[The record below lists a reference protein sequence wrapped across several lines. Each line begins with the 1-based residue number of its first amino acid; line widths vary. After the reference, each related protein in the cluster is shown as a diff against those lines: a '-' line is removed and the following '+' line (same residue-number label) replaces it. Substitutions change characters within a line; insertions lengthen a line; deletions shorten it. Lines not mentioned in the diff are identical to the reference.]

1 MAKIIM
7 LVHGLGGTTDETW
20 GNFPDF
26 LRSDA
31 DIDFD
36 ILQFGYTSPP
46 LYKFWKRAPNI
57 TNIANALITEL
68 THRCDIE
75 NDEIILAGHSLGGL
89 IVRKALLRL
98 KAKNQNHK
106 IQKVCFFDTPHNG
119 SNYAN
124 IGKYITF
131 RNRHLKQL
139 CTDAGELDD
148 LNDQWVDQ
156 KLSSQFEILTALAE
170 DDDIVSPNSGKG
182 LFREGQVETI
192 PNTNH
197 TTIVKPTSC
206 NDIAYLVLKRFVLKK
221 KTVLKYNN
229 AASRT
234 LEDWQKI
241 ERSHSYEFVADEKRN
256 AQLESLIHA
265 ISQKRTII
273 RLTGAS
279 GLGKSRLII
288 EAILRLRISSDE
300 ILIYDAPEYEK
311 EIRASLR
318 MAIADLAGG
327 IAIVD
332 NCSTDL
338 HEALQREKKNS
349 KSPLAIITV
358 GYSQETLEDTIQ
370 INLDPLSEKS
380 IIELLTPILT
390 NMDTQNI
397 ERVSKFSQGYPLLA
411 VLLAEQYKSEGK
423 LSTTVTTSS
432 ISKKLIE
439 GDQGATED
447 EKNILS
453 ACALFDIFG
462 VEGKS
467 AREEANY
474 IATKIANSNITTFD
488 RTINRFTQRQ
498 IIHRAGRYARLI
510 PKPLA
515 LTLAEKWWQ
524 ETTFDTQREL
534 IESLPESLNAS
545 FCQQVSYLD
554 SIPNVQSFIEK
565 MCLPEGPFGQ
575 AELLLTEK
583 GSRLFRDL
591 VEVNPAPLNNALYR
605 ALSSLPNEKILE
617 INGGI
622 RRNIVW
628 GLEKVIFHDALFQ
641 KAATS
646 LLLLASAENETW
658 SNNATGAFSQLFQL
672 HLSGASAPPS
682 TRFNLI
688 REALRSEND
697 SFYPPILAA
706 LEKAVNTYGGSRVV
720 GAEFQGTK
728 AALKEWTPNTAE
740 DVTNFWDSA
749 YSIILEIALSKEQHR
764 QAAIDIIGRSIRG
777 MIRSG
782 YILPLDEIIKKI
794 ILLQGRHW
802 PSALSGIKDA
812 IEYDREALSEDQ
824 FSKLEEWLTS
834 LAPDESNLAEKL
846 KILVINPPWEHRKD
860 NDNHYIDVAAM
871 KAEEFGKS
879 LAQEPQGLYPYLPQ
893 LLEGEQKQTYSFAR
907 SLVLNTP
914 HTDEILSLAVEEL
927 PAKNQNISFIL
938 GVFRAENEKSEAHWE
953 QLLERYMHHPK
964 LRNNYTRLVS
974 TGTLR
979 SHHLLNLL
987 KLIKGDLATI
997 DSADTLSYGSIT
1009 DSISSNELA
1018 KFCIEL
1024 SNLSQEGAWVSLNI
1038 LFMHQFSN
1046 KERLTEIRCE
1056 AAQIA
1061 TKVKL
1066 GKDETIRNSSLY
1078 HWKALLEALNVYSD
1092 PELADLVTRQVLSG
1106 VPHGFNHGH
1115 IWHDIKPVLRKIAET
1130 LPDVIWPLFSEAI
1143 LSSRGLERYWLQQL
1157 LDRETGLASSQPSV
1171 FSALPVELVIAWCN
1185 NHPDLAPAFTGSCIE
1200 IFINFEDKRTI
1211 SPLAI
1216 ELIKNFGEIP
1226 AVTREISANMF
1237 SRGWSG
1243 SLVPYLQEEK
1253 RAFEELIENSN
1264 AKVRTWAK
1272 ECVSNIELR
1281 ISQESTRDSE
1291 WEIGKF

>member
-7 LVHGLGGTTDETW
+7 LVHGLGGTADETW
-20 GNFPDF
+20 GKFPEF
-26 LRSDA
+26 LKSDA

-36 ILQFGYTSPP
+36 VLQFGYTSPP

-98 KAKNQNHK
+98 KAKSQNHK

-156 KLSSQFEILTALAE
+156 KLSNQFEILTALAE
-170 DDDIVSPNSGKG
+170 NDDIVSPNSAKG

-192 PNTNH
+192 PNTDH
-197 TTIVKPTSC
+197 ISIVKPSSPD
-206 NDIAYLVLKRFVLKK
+206 DISYLVFKRFALKK
-221 KTVLKYNN
+221 KSVLKYKN

-234 LEDWQKI
+234 LDEWQKI
-241 ERSHSYEFVADEKRN
+241 ERPHSYKFVADPKRTL
-256 AQLESLIHA
+256 QLESLIDA
-265 ISQKRTII
+265 ISQKKMII

-288 EAILRLRISSDE
+288 EAISRTGISSDE

-311 EIRASLR
+311 EIKASLR
-318 MAIADLAGG
+318 MSISDLAGG

-332 NCSTDL
+332 NCSAEL

-349 KSPLAIITV
+349 DSPLSIITV
-358 GYSQETLEDTIQ
+358 GYSQEILEDTIQ
-370 INLDPLSEKS
+370 INLDPLSDGP

-397 ERVSKFSQGYPLLA
+397 ERVAKFSQGYPLLA
-411 VLLAEQYKSEGK
+411 VLLAEQYKSEGR
-423 LSTTVTTSS
+423 LSTAVTTSS
-432 ISKKLIE
+432 ISRKLID
-439 GDQGATED
+439 GDQGATDD

-462 VEGKS
+462 VEGQN

-474 IATKIANSNITTFD
+474 IATKIANSNLTSFD
-488 RTINRFTQRQ
+488 RTISRFTQRQ

-515 LTLAEKWWQ
+515 LTLAEKWWN

-565 MCLPEGPFGQ
+565 MCGPEGPFGQ

-583 GSRLFRDL
+583 GSRLFREL
-591 VEVNPAPLNNALYR
+591 VEVNPSPLNNALYR
-605 ALSSLPNEKILE
+605 TLSSLPNEKILD
-617 INGGI
+617 IKGDI

-628 GLEKVIFHDALFQ
+628 GLEKVTFHDALFQ

-658 SNNATGAFSQLFQL
+658 SNNATGVFSQLFQL
-672 HLSGASAPPS
+672 HLSGTSAPPS
-682 TRFNLI
+682 TRFSLI
-688 REALRSEND
+688 REALHSENE

-706 LEKAVNTYGGSRVV
+706 LEKSVNTYGGSRVV

-728 AALKEWTPNTAE
+728 APLKEWTPNTVE
-740 DVTNFWDSA
+740 DIINFWDSS
-749 YSIILEIALSKEQHR
+749 YNIILEIALNKDQHR
-764 QAAIDIIGRSIRG
+764 QAAIDIIGHSIRG

-782 YILPLDEIIKKI
+782 YICPLDEIIKKI
-794 ILLQGRHW
+794 ITLQGRYW

-812 IEYDREALSEDQ
+812 IEYDKEALSEDQ
-824 FSKLEEWLTS
+824 YSKLEEWLTLLS
-834 LAPDESNLAEKL
+834 PDESNLPEKL

-860 NDNHYIDVAAM
+860 NDSHYVDVAAI
-871 KAEEFGKS
+871 KAEELGKS
-879 LAQEPQGLYPYLPQ
+879 LAQEPDELCLYLPQ

-907 SLVLNTP
+907 ALALNTP
-914 HTDEILSLAVEEL
+914 HIDDILSLAVKAL
-927 PAKNQNISFIL
+927 PENNPNISFIL

-953 QLLERYMHHPK
+953 HLLERYMHHPK
-964 LRNNYTRLVS
+964 LQNNYIRLVS

-979 SHHLLNLL
+979 SHHLLSLL
-987 KLIKGDLATI
+987 KLIKSGSATV
-997 DSADTLSYGSIT
+997 DSADSLSYGSIT
-1009 DSISSNELA
+1009 DNIASKELA
-1018 KFCIEL
+1018 KFCIEI
-1024 SNLSQEGAWVSLNI
+1024 SNLSQEGAWVALNI

-1046 KERLTEIRCE
+1046 KERLSEIRDE

-1061 TKVKL
+1061 TSVKL
-1066 GKDETIRNSSLY
+1066 GKDETIRNSDLY
-1078 HWKALLEALNVYSD
+1078 HWKSLLEALNVYSD
-1092 PELADLVTRQVLSG
+1092 PKLADIVTRQVLSG
-1106 VPHGFNHGH
+1106 VPHGFNHGY
-1115 IWHDIKPVLRKIAET
+1115 IWHDIKPVLRKIAEA
-1130 LPDVIWPLFSEAI
+1130 LPEIIWPPFSEAI

-1171 FSALPVELVIAWCN
+1171 FSALPVELTIGWCS

-1200 IFINFEDKRTI
+1200 IFINSDEKIAI
-1211 SPLAI
+1211 SKLAI
-1216 ELIKNFGEIP
+1216 ELIKNFGDIP
-1226 AVTREISANMF
+1226 EVTRAISANMF

-1243 SLVPYLQEEK
+1243 SLVPYLKEEK
-1253 RAFEELIENSN
+1253 RAFEELIEHPN
-1264 AKVRTWAK
+1264 AKVRAWAK
-1272 ECVSNIELR
+1272 ECISNIEQR